1 MKMEQNKRLSLQTC
15 KAILNKNG
23 LEYTDEEIIQI
34 RDFLYLLAE
43 ITTNHFRRKA
53 QEDKIKPLTITNH
66 ENTTQT
72 ESIPLHPGEYRR
84 AG

>member
-1 MKMEQNKRLSLQTC
+1 LVIFFLFHIP

-43 ITTNHFRRKA
+43 ITTNHFHRKK
-53 QEDKIKPLTITNH
+53 ETDKIKPLTINNH
-66 ENTTQT
+66 ENTTQA